1 MIQRPGIRIGMGP
14 DAGMEPGSLSLA
26 QHAAWPLMLALVL
39 ALAIA
44 FIMRE
49 TYPRQT

>member
-1 MIQRPGIRIGMGP
+1 MGLE
-14 DAGMEPGSLSLA
+14 AGMEPGSLGLA

-39 ALAIA
+39 ALAVA

-49 TYPRQT
+49 TYPKQT